1 MIDSFTLFLVN
12 FPFLF
17 YWGWKGMGIMVMME
31 NLCEFSVVTGVA
43 MDFINHDAAL

>member
-1 MIDSFTLFLVN
+1 MIDSYTLFLVN

-17 YWGWKGMGIMVMME
+17 SWMGMGIMVMME